1 MSHNGTHQK
10 IDDFKVFFNVL
21 SCVTQRITDVISV
34 VTQRVTTVIRCVTQ
48 RITYVLSVVT
58 QRNTVVD
65 IGGIRLFA
73 PV

>member
-10 IDDFKVFFNVL
+10 INDFKVFFNVL

-34 VTQRVTTVIRCVTQ
+34 VTQRVTTVILC
-48 RITYVLSVVT
+48 VT
-58 QRNTVVD
+58 QRNTLVD
-65 IGGIRLFA
+65 IGDIRLFA